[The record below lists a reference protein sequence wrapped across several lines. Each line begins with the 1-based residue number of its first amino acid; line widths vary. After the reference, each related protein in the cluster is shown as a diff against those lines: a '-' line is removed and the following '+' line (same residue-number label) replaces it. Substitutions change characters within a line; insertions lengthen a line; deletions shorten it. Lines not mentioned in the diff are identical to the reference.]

1 MLFELQTT
9 YLLQREDTKN
19 NIINCDVIKNKRT
32 IFNYSLKFYDMSE
45 FLFQKLS
52 LKKKRF

>member
-32 IFNYSLKFYDMSE
+32 IFNYSLKFYDRSE
-45 FLFQKLS
+45 FLFRKLS
-52 LKKKRF
+52 LKNKRF